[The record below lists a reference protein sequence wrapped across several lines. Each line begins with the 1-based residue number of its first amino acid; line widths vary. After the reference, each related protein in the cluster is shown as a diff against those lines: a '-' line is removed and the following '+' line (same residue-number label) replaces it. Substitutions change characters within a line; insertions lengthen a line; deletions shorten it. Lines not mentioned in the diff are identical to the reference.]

1 MCPCIRF
8 SFVLVCPL
16 AMTNTVG
23 VDLKGEKL
31 LKGRVGIPELRVKL
45 IILTTNLL
53 IWEKSKT
60 FKNSAHLDLKQKL
73 DMF

>member
-1 MCPCIRF
+1 MCPCISF

-16 AMTNTVG
+16 AVTNILG

-31 LKGRVGIPELRVKL
+31 LKRRIGIPELRVKL

-53 IWEKSKT
+53 TWAKPKT